1 MEMKETMKEGVL
13 VIALEG
19 EVMGGDEGK
28 GFQDRIHRGIREETA
43 RVVVDMA
50 GVRWMNSSGLG
61 MLMAGL
67 TTLRGSEGDLKLAAV
82 PDRVRRPIEI
92 TRLDRVIQMF
102 ASVDEA
108 VASFAE
114 GE

>member
-1 MEMKETMKEGVL
+1 MEMKEAMRDGVL
-13 VIALEG
+13 VITLEG
-19 EVMGGDEGK
+19 EVMGGEEGK
-28 GFQDRIHRGIREETA
+28 GFQDQIHRAMREETT
-43 RVVVDMA
+43 RVVVDMT

-67 TTLRGSEGDLKLAAV
+67 TTLRGSGGDLKLAAV